1 MVDGVNNVHS
11 SSNEDPKKKI
21 LTEPLKASKIEI
33 SMVSAD
39 ALKEDIELKGWA
51 IESSGPDLVNNKK
64 ERKKA
69 IKMRRDAL
77 REELDISKRNARR
90 LAKNDVKSD
99 IAEEIVTRSTY
110 YIDEEEYNK
119 AVAKDPNGHHVLLDD
134 KYKKVLNSRMFDEV
148 YEGRKRD
155 KQGNIVEEGKLNS
168 DKLKSFAL
176 ELVGEDDY
184 KLDLDENVAG
194 AAQTGLTNK
203 KGKVRRKDAR
213 ILRHMFRDMG
223 FAYEKD
229 KTAGKRALH
238 VAKNMAMGAATG
250 ALISPVVS
258 EVTGW
263 LGVSGAVKGVV
274 DGFVVGQV
282 SGTVSG
288 TVNGIVNG
296 KADYSGSV
304 DYTAD
309 YGGSVDYNAEYG
321 GSVDYGGSVNY
332 GGSVDY
338 GGSVNY
344 GGSVDYGGSV
354 NYGGSVDYGGS
365 FDYGGSA
372 DYGGSVNYGGSVDS
386 TAYYI
391 ENGKVIGSDTQTY
404 EYGGSFDYGGSI
416 DYGGSVNYGG
426 SVDYG
431 GSVNYGGSVDYG
443 GSVNYGGSVDYGGSV
458 NYGGSVDYGGS
469 VNYGG
474 SADYG
479 GSVNYGGS
487 VDYHGNVSGR
497 VDYNGQVSGSADYKG
512 SVDYSA
518 EYSADYT
525 AEYTKD
531 YKAEYKKEYKA
542 DYNTKP
548 SWGQRMKTG
557 ALSGAL
563 GAGLSSL
570 VTMWKINDIKN
581 PPTVDVLQGGSVDE
595 FVDKQLVGSVKGKT
609 SRAIAKKLF
618 ELDVDPQVLKDAIK
632 DAMGKN
638 TGKRLTENELFQV
651 YQKMKNLQQQ
661 PVQQEEAPDMPEI
674 TPAPLIVPEA
684 DLDDIEI
691 EPVPIQPATV
701 EETQPAEEVAEDCEA
716 TAEPIMK
723 DQAAP
728 EKHIDIRGKFLYDAI
743 AKAYDIKDQDDLND
757 AIGIVKEKHN
767 ISQAERKKNKW
778 IADLYLEEQLK
789 VGEKTYNLNKD
800 LKREDILDIPKD
812 QFKPGEGSKGHKTPT
827 IQVEAGGK
835 VTLSCDGQIRT
846 YDTYL
851 QAQKAA
857 DFYNKNGY
865 FEEDM
870 Q

>member
-51 IESSGPDLVNNKK
+51 IESSGPDLVDNKK

-194 AAQTGLTNK
+194 AAQAGLTNK

-309 YGGSVDYNAEYG
+309 YGGSVDYNAE
-321 GSVDYGGSVNY
+321 
-332 GGSVDY
+332 
-338 GGSVNY
+338 
-344 GGSVDYGGSV
+344 
-354 NYGGSVDYGGS
+354 
-365 FDYGGSA
+365 
-372 DYGGSVNYGGSVDS
+372 
-386 TAYYI
+386 
-391 ENGKVIGSDTQTY
+391 
-404 EYGGSFDYGGSI
+404 
-416 DYGGSVNYGG
+416 YGG

>member
-51 IESSGPDLVNNKK
+51 IESSGPDLVDNKK

-194 AAQTGLTNK
+194 AAQAGLTNK

-344 GGSVDYGGSV
+344 GGS
-354 NYGGSVDYGGS
+354 
-365 FDYGGSA
+365 
-372 DYGGSVNYGGSVDS
+372 
-386 TAYYI
+386 T
-391 ENGKVIGSDTQTY
+391 
-404 EYGGSFDYGGSI
+404 
-416 DYGGSVNYGG
+416 
-426 SVDYG
+426 DYG

>member
-309 YGGSVDYNAEYG
+309 YGGSVDYNAE
-321 GSVDYGGSVNY
+321 
-332 GGSVDY
+332 
-338 GGSVNY
+338 
-344 GGSVDYGGSV
+344 
-354 NYGGSVDYGGS
+354 
-365 FDYGGSA
+365 
-372 DYGGSVNYGGSVDS
+372 
-386 TAYYI
+386 
-391 ENGKVIGSDTQTY
+391 
-404 EYGGSFDYGGSI
+404 
-416 DYGGSVNYGG
+416 YGG

>member
-51 IESSGPDLVNNKK
+51 IESSGPDLVDNKK

-194 AAQTGLTNK
+194 AAQAGLTS
-203 KGKVRRKDAR
+203 
-213 ILRHMFRDMG
+213 
-223 FAYEKD
+223 
-229 KTAGKRALH
+229 KRALH

-344 GGSVDYGGSV
+344 GGS
-354 NYGGSVDYGGS
+354 
-365 FDYGGSA
+365 
-372 DYGGSVNYGGSVDS
+372 
-386 TAYYI
+386 T
-391 ENGKVIGSDTQTY
+391 
-404 EYGGSFDYGGSI
+404 
-416 DYGGSVNYGG
+416 
-426 SVDYG
+426 DYG

-487 VDYHGNVSGR
+487 VDYHGNVSGS

-674 TPAPLIVPEA
+674 TPAPFIVPEA

-743 AKAYDIKDQDDLND
+743 AKLKPQEQEQD
-757 AIGIVKEKHN
+757 
-767 ISQAERKKNKW
+767 
-778 IADLYLEEQLK
+778 
-789 VGEKTYNLNKD
+789 
-800 LKREDILDIPKD
+800 
-812 QFKPGEGSKGHKTPT
+812 
-827 IQVEAGGK
+827 
-835 VTLSCDGQIRT
+835 
-846 YDTYL
+846 
-851 QAQKAA
+851 
-857 DFYNKNGY
+857 
-865 FEEDM
+865 
-870 Q
+870 

>member
-344 GGSVDYGGSV
+344 GGS
-354 NYGGSVDYGGS
+354 
-365 FDYGGSA
+365 
-372 DYGGSVNYGGSVDS
+372 
-386 TAYYI
+386 
-391 ENGKVIGSDTQTY
+391 
-404 EYGGSFDYGGSI
+404 
-416 DYGGSVNYGG
+416 
-426 SVDYG
+426 
-431 GSVNYGGSVDYG
+431 
-443 GSVNYGGSVDYGGSV
+443 
-458 NYGGSVDYGGS
+458 
-469 VNYGG
+469 
-474 SADYG
+474 ADYG

-487 VDYHGNVSGR
+487 VDYHGNVRGR

-767 ISQAERKKNKW
+767 IYQAERKKNKC

>member
-51 IESSGPDLVNNKK
+51 IESSGPDLVDNKK

-194 AAQTGLTNK
+194 AAQAGLTNK

-344 GGSVDYGGSV
+344 GGS
-354 NYGGSVDYGGS
+354 
-365 FDYGGSA
+365 
-372 DYGGSVNYGGSVDS
+372 
-386 TAYYI
+386 T
-391 ENGKVIGSDTQTY
+391 
-404 EYGGSFDYGGSI
+404 

-431 GSVNYGGSVDYG
+431 GSVNYGGSVD
-443 GSVNYGGSVDYGGSV
+443 
-458 NYGGSVDYGGS
+458 
-469 VNYGG
+469 
-474 SADYG
+474 
-479 GSVNYGGS
+479 
-487 VDYHGNVSGR
+487 
-497 VDYNGQVSGSADYKG
+497 
-512 SVDYSA
+512 
-518 EYSADYT
+518 
-525 AEYTKD
+525 
-531 YKAEYKKEYKA
+531 
-542 DYNTKP
+542 
-548 SWGQRMKTG
+548 
-557 ALSGAL
+557 
-563 GAGLSSL
+563 
-570 VTMWKINDIKN
+570 
-581 PPTVDVLQGGSVDE
+581 
-595 FVDKQLVGSVKGKT
+595 
-609 SRAIAKKLF
+609 
-618 ELDVDPQVLKDAIK
+618 
-632 DAMGKN
+632 
-638 TGKRLTENELFQV
+638 
-651 YQKMKNLQQQ
+651 
-661 PVQQEEAPDMPEI
+661 
-674 TPAPLIVPEA
+674 
-684 DLDDIEI
+684 
-691 EPVPIQPATV
+691 
-701 EETQPAEEVAEDCEA
+701 C
-716 TAEPIMK
+716 
-723 DQAAP
+723 
-728 EKHIDIRGKFLYDAI
+728 
-743 AKAYDIKDQDDLND
+743 
-757 AIGIVKEKHN
+757 
-767 ISQAERKKNKW
+767 
-778 IADLYLEEQLK
+778 
-789 VGEKTYNLNKD
+789 
-800 LKREDILDIPKD
+800 
-812 QFKPGEGSKGHKTPT
+812 
-827 IQVEAGGK
+827 
-835 VTLSCDGQIRT
+835 
-846 YDTYL
+846 
-851 QAQKAA
+851 
-857 DFYNKNGY
+857 
-865 FEEDM
+865 
-870 Q
+870 

>member
-309 YGGSVDYNAEYG
+309 YGGSVDYNAE
-321 GSVDYGGSVNY
+321 
-332 GGSVDY
+332 
-338 GGSVNY
+338 
-344 GGSVDYGGSV
+344 
-354 NYGGSVDYGGS
+354 
-365 FDYGGSA
+365 
-372 DYGGSVNYGGSVDS
+372 
-386 TAYYI
+386 
-391 ENGKVIGSDTQTY
+391 
-404 EYGGSFDYGGSI
+404 
-416 DYGGSVNYGG
+416 
-426 SVDYG
+426 
-431 GSVNYGGSVDYG
+431 
-443 GSVNYGGSVDYGGSV
+443 YGGSVDYGGSV